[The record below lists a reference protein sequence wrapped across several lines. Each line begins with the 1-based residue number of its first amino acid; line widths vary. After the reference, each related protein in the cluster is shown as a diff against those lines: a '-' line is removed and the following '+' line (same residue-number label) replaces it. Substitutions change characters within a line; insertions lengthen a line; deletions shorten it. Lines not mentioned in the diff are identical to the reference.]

1 MTMRFLGSVSRAIAL
16 HPKSTRDLSTRWF
29 RTCFNFFLSHEVE
42 AWLKRIVDEIEVNI
56 WTIWAITSGSEVHF
70 DIRFRWDASKSPK
83 SHVELTMSCY
93 TISFSLS
100 AFFFFLFSHSYIIS
114 IIWCRQFQQKKD
126 SVFWGLA
133 LVQGY
138 PKRYNRWVKGTSV
151 SSLVSPALAERKPG
165 NVPTSYF
172 FTYFLHNTTR
182 TAFR

>member
-1 MTMRFLGSVSRAIAL
+1 M
-16 HPKSTRDLSTRWF
+16 
-29 RTCFNFFLSHEVE
+29 
-42 AWLKRIVDEIEVNI
+42 
-56 WTIWAITSGSEVHF
+56 HF

-83 SHVELTMSCY
+83 SHVELTMSCC
-93 TISFSLS
+93 TLSFSLS
-100 AFFFFLFSHSYIIS
+100 AFFFFLFYSPIHTYIIMIS
-114 IIWCRQFQQKKD
+114 SVSYDVGNSSKKKD